1 MNHVKPLPLYER
13 IKTHLL
19 TRIQSG
25 EWQDGAKIP
34 SEHELMAAIGASR
47 MTIHRALRELQQE
60 GFLRRVQGR
69 GTFIQPKQPHR
80 AGLLEITDIAAD
92 IFARGSQHLAKILA
106 LEAIRADAPT
116 AAHFSL
122 RPGAKIFR
130 SLIVHHENGT
140 PIQLEERFVTPLFAP
155 HYLAQDFTRQTTA
168 AYLQTLEPPAQI
180 EHIVQA
186 IAPDPAIQAHLN
198 IPATEP
204 CLRLTRHTWTAA
216 GPATRSI
223 LTHPGS
229 RYSFGSL
236 YTPAPG
242 QRR

>member
-1 MNHVKPLPLYER
+1 MNHIKPLPLYGR

-34 SEHELMAAIGASR
+34 SEHELMATIGASR

-60 GFLRRVQGR
+60 GFLRRVQGL
-69 GTFIQPKQPHR
+69 GTFIQPQPHR
-80 AGLLEITDIAAD
+80 AALLEITDIAAD
-92 IFARGSQHLAKILA
+92 IAARGHQHSATVIT
-106 LEAIRADAPT
+106 LEAIRADVPT

-122 RPGAKIFR
+122 RPGAKIFH
-130 SLIVHHENGT
+130 SLIIHHENQI
-140 PIQLEERFVTPLFAP
+140 PLQLEERFVAPLFAP
-155 HYLAQDFTRQTTA
+155 HYLTQDFSTQTTA
-168 AYLQTLEPPAQI
+168 AYLQSLEPPAQI
-180 EHIVQA
+180 EHVIQA
-186 IAPDPAIQAHLN
+186 IAPDPTVQAHLN

-204 CLRLTRHTWTAA
+204 CLRLTRHTWIAA
-216 GPATRSI
+216 GPATRSV

-236 YTPAPG
+236 YTPGPG

>member
-1 MNHVKPLPLYER
+1 VNHIKPLPLYER

-25 EWQDGAKIP
+25 EWQDGARIP
-34 SEHELMAAIGASR
+34 SEHELIATIGASR

-60 GFLRRVQGR
+60 GHLRRVQGV
-69 GTFIQPKQPHR
+69 GTFIQPKPHR
-80 AGLLEITDIAAD
+80 AALLEITDIAAD
-92 IFARGSQHLAKILA
+92 IAARGHQHHAKILT
-106 LEAIRADAPT
+106 LEAIHADAPT

-122 RPGAKIFR
+122 RPGAKIFH
-130 SLIVHHENGT
+130 SLIIHHENNL

-155 HYLAQDFTRQTTA
+155 HYLTQDFSSQTTA
-168 AYLQTLEPPAQI
+168 AYLQSLAPAAQI
-180 EHIVQA
+180 EHIIHA
-186 IAPDPAIQAHLN
+186 ITPDPTTQTHLG

-204 CLRLTRHTWTAA
+204 CLRLTRHTWTES

-229 RYSFGSL
+229 RYSLGSL
-236 YTPAPG
+236 YTPSPPKT
-242 QRR
+242 R